1 PARNLKI
8 TALNENAPLSRFA
21 RLNDLERSVRS
32 HLAVV
37 VARGPPLKFKRCFAP
52 DSRFFISGTCL
63 QAEVL
68 DSSKGYV
75 CRLTCSKEYHIPEK
89 PDMISAEQ
97 LFPLMKL
104 PLQIKLFTAGNHKKL
119 D

>member
-1 PARNLKI
+1 
-8 TALNENAPLSRFA
+8 
-21 RLNDLERSVRS
+21 
-32 HLAVV
+32 
-37 VARGPPLKFKRCFAP
+37 
-52 DSRFFISGTCL
+52 TCL

-89 PDMISAEQ
+89 PDMISAE

-104 PLQIKLFTAGNHKKL
+104 TLQIKLFTAGNHKKL
-119 D
+119 YYKTFKMSKRDQAKKHKNSVFATQDSETVIKIPQTFTISSTKKTDI